1 MKGRGSSVSKKS
13 AGSTSLFGRGR
24 KLLYGIQIT
33 RKSGSF
39 EEGNLV
45 LSYSDP
51 SKMDQGRIWQDKFSP
66 KWFLS
71 AFPSDEINKGYGLV
85 QNPGW

>member
-1 MKGRGSSVSKKS
+1 M
-13 AGSTSLFGRGR
+13 R

-45 LSYSDP
+45 LTYSDP

>member
-1 MKGRGSSVSKKS
+1 
-13 AGSTSLFGRGR
+13 
-24 KLLYGIQIT
+24 
-33 RKSGSF
+33 
-39 EEGNLV
+39 
-45 LSYSDP
+45 
-51 SKMDQGRIWQDKFSP
+51 MDQGRIWQDKFSP